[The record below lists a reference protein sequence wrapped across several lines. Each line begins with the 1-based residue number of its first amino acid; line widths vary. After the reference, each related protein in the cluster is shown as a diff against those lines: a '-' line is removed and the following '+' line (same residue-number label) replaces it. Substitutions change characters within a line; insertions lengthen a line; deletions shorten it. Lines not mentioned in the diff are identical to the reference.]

1 MRYLILTQGR
11 GRYVILSIASSFTPS
26 FILYHIG
33 RGFLRIKEAPRTVCN
48 GQLRTATSG
57 SLLISFRT
65 KQRFQ
70 FNHPTCNNPPINK
83 YSLIPNTD
91 HFVSTSK
98 AIPLEQ
104 LHQSS
109 TMANL
114 IKRFPSFY
122 DPVLRLQLLEAE
134 ATRQATSPKNY
145 FAPVSLKL
153 DPYALSRLLE
163 AEASP
168 QRQTATKS
176 RLPSSPAFDV
186 DALIRLLDDD
196 ETPKDGSPGLSSPSG
211 SSSSRKFDIKEC
223 KNAYELR
230 AEVPGLEQKNIE
242 IEFMDAKTLVIKG
255 SLAKVEDTKP
265 NEDEDNEGP
274 ADSEVPATIED
285 KADDKSDGNS
295 DSSSSASAASSSNQT
310 TVEEWPEEEPGTEIA
325 KKGKGYGTI
334 VKQNEESFNKYLIR
348 ECSTEKFKR
357 TFTFLHKVDR
367 NGAKASLKNGIL
379 TVMVPKQVKKGSE
392 RKKIEI
398 GA

>member
-1 MRYLILTQGR
+1 ML
-11 GRYVILSIASSFTPS
+11 LSALHHRSLLPS
-26 FILYHIG
+26 FSIISAEICRRSRKHQELYVFGSYEQHPLAVFLFLSALNNASDLTIL
-33 RGFLRIKEAPRTVCN
+33 P
-48 GQLRTATSG
+48 ATTHLQTN
-57 SLLISFRT
+57 LLS
-65 KQRFQ
+65 
-70 FNHPTCNNPPINK
+70 
-83 YSLIPNTD
+83 SPNTD
-91 HFVSTSK
+91 PFFSTSE
-98 AIPLEQ
+98 AIPLKQ

-114 IKRFPSFY
+114 VKCFPSFY
-122 DPVLRLQLLEAE
+122 DQVLRLELLEAE
-134 ATRQATSPKNY
+134 AARHATSPKNN

-176 RLPSSPAFDV
+176 RLPSSPAFDI

-196 ETPKDGSPGLSSPSG
+196 EIPKDKSPGLSSPSG
-211 SSSSRKFDIKEC
+211 SSSSRKFDVKEC

-242 IEFMDAKTLVIKG
+242 IEFMDTKTLVIKG

-274 ADSEVPATIED
+274 AAIED
-285 KADDKSDGNS
+285 KADDKSDDKS
-295 DSSSSASAASSSNQT
+295 DGTSDSSSSSASAASSSNQT
-310 TVEEWPEEEPGTEIA
+310 TVEDWPEEEPGTEIA
-325 KKGKGYGTI
+325 KKGKSYGTN

-348 ECSTEKFKR
+348 ECSTGKFKR
-357 TFTFLHKVDR
+357 TFTFPHKVDR

-379 TVMVPKQVKKGSE
+379 TVVVPKQVKKGSE